1 MLMSDV
7 RPRWAKLPPAERDR
21 RMAQSAADRARAAGD
36 IDKPAPPPARW
47 ADLPAEER
55 RRREAQRDADR
66 ARAASG
72 DTTVSAAERQRRAAQ
87 SRTDREQAAIDDAI
101 HRTVYGGDINMMS
114 KDDW

>member
-1 MLMSDV
+1 MSEV
-7 RPRWAKLPPAERDR
+7 RPRWANLPPAERDR
-21 RMAQSAADRARAAGD
+21 RIAQSAADRARAAGD
-36 IDKPAPPPARW
+36 EPARPARW
-47 ADLPAEER
+47 ADLPAAER

-72 DTTVSAAERQRRAAQ
+72 DTTVSEAERQRRAMQ
-87 SRTDREQAAIDDAI
+87 SRADREAAKIEDAI